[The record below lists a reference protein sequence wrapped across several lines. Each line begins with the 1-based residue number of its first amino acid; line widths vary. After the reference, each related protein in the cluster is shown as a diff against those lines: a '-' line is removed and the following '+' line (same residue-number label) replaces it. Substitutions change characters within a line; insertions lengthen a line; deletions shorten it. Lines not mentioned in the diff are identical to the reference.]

1 MNKDKLNEL
10 LSMQAKSPAPKL
22 PVDPFMVTRIEALA
36 KEKTMMVHDSGG
48 LVTNWSLA
56 SVLAAGAVIL
66 GIYLGNGLSSS
77 SVSSETSS
85 EILTEYSQ
93 AFYQAG
99 FVEDLHNVFE
109 DGESR

>member
-10 LSMQAKSPAPKL
+10 LSMKAKSPAPKL
-22 PVDPFMVTRIEALA
+22 HADPFMVTRIEALA
-36 KEKTMMVHDSGG
+36 KEKSKPLPDTGG
-48 LVTNWSLA
+48 LLANWSLA

-77 SVSSETSS
+77 SAVNETST

-93 AFYQAG
+93 AFYQSG
-99 FVEDLHNVFE
+99 FVEDWHNVFE
-109 DGESR
+109 DGDTQ